1 MNIQVLCQV
10 HLLTTEDRMASL
22 LRLAPDFQ
30 PILLVLQGLGQILSL
45 LDLQPR
51 KQAPE
56 EGAFGALDFRPCFCE
71 PEERASAVRKAT
83 LQNHGG
89 CVERTPQH
97 TSAKAIYLLYFRS
110 YVLFSCYLKIKKKKK
125 QTGLKTWKQYISICP
140 ILPYFFAVKKKMTDK
155 LRLR

>member
-10 HLLTTEDRMASL
+10 HLLTTEVRMASL

-56 EGAFGALDFRPCFCE
+56 EGAFGALDFRSCSCE

-125 QTGLKTWKQYISICP
+125 SKQAWKHGNSISPSVPSYHIF
-140 ILPYFFAVKKKMTDK
+140 LQLKKMTDK